1 MVVLIFLLMVVRVDM
16 EIIVM
21 DLRLYWKVRFR
32 RAGILLKRFDG
43 RSRCITLRLED
54 RRLAYCLTDS
64 RLAVQ
69 HIDKRVTN
77 KRANPPE

>member
-32 RAGILLKRFDG
+32 RAGI
-43 RSRCITLRLED
+43 
-54 RRLAYCLTDS
+54 
-64 RLAVQ
+64 
-69 HIDKRVTN
+69 
-77 KRANPPE
+77 